1 MIFECKHL
9 HNFLLYVFS
18 LNISVLN
25 MVFFV
30 ECRGCANNS
39 LDNGHSSLNLQRLNN
54 NVFCNFGIQQILS
67 FLPVL

>member
-18 LNISVLN
+18 LNICILN
-25 MVFFV
+25 MVFIV

-39 LDNGHSSLNLQRLNN
+39 LDYGHSSLNLQRLNN

-67 FLPVL
+67 LLPVL